1 MQEQPLS
8 TRYKYHAGAA
18 LPILAHIPHGLAAA
32 MQALSLLD
40 ERALPEWAAFAA
52 TLARRM
58 AELLPQQQVGLGD
71 PVWAACVDR
80 FLLKAVDIDSQVA
93 APHSNDH
100 CMPFPHTTCMRQFAA
115 YVAVF
120 FASCRQQHCSN
131 SFCCPAPLCS
141 VSPLDCCIMLR
152 SYQ

>member
-1 MQEQPLS
+1 
-8 TRYKYHAGAA
+8 
-18 LPILAHIPHGLAAA
+18 

-58 AELLPQQQVGLGD
+58 AELLPQQLVGLGD

-93 APHSNDH
+93 APHCIHN
-100 CMPFPHTTCMRQFAA
+100 CMHVQVTVL
-115 YVAVF
+115 VA
-120 FASCRQQHCSN
+120 CIRCSRICDAM
-131 SFCCPAPLCS
+131 FCKLQRAGPTAC
-141 VSPLDCCIMLR
+141 
-152 SYQ
+152 

>member
-1 MQEQPLS
+1 
-8 TRYKYHAGAA
+8 
-18 LPILAHIPHGLAAA
+18 

-58 AELLPQQQVGLGD
+58 AELLPQQLVGLGD

-93 APHSNDH
+93 APHCNDD
-100 CMPFPHTTCMRQFAA
+100 CTYVNCDAVLVTCIRSCKDMGRRILQAPESWSYSF
-115 YVAVF
+115 VMSCSVVCCIRCWLLQSELP
-120 FASCRQQHCSN
+120 ASCCAAIRN
-131 SFCCPAPLCS
+131 STS
-141 VSPLDCCIMLR
+141 
-152 SYQ
+152 